1 MSYRPKENP
10 LKGDSPP
17 DQQDDW
23 QHLSDLAE
31 SFRVYSLVNLN
42 KLLKKKKF
50 FRPKNDP
57 FSAIFVRGGWKK
69 WKKAD
74 FAKI

>member
-1 MSYRPKENP
+1 M
-10 LKGDSPP
+10 GDSPP
-17 DQQDDW
+17 DQPADW
-23 QHLSDLAE
+23 QHISDLAE
-31 SFRVYSLVNLN
+31 SFRVYYLANLN
-42 KLLKKKKF
+42 KLLKKKFF